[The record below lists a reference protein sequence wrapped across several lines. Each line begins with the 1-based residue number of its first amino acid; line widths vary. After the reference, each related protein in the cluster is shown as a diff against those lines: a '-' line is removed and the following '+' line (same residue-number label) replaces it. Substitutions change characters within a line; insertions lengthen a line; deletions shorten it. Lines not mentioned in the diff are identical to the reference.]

1 MQLRFSSEFFSEKKA
16 TTVFKTSVVD
26 LKEKGESLLT
36 CRRREN
42 SAGGLRGAVNQEI

>member
-16 TTVFKTSVVD
+16 TTVFKTRVG
-26 LKEKGESLLT
+26 LKKKGESLLT